1 MSSRSR
7 KPRKYRGP
15 SRPVD
20 PRYAP
25 GLPQKRGP
33 DTFGMVLIG
42 VSTAAVL
49 LVIIYIALFQQPTTT
64 TTTTGTDGQPVSG
77 AEATQQ
83 LIAYSTQVA
92 TLPRIEAAEAKALH
106 EAGTATIIDVRPS
119 AGYAAEHIVG
129 ATNIP
134 YTDVQA
140 RVAEFPRE
148 GNVILYCQ

>member
-1 MSSRSR
+1 
-7 KPRKYRGP
+7 
-15 SRPVD
+15 
-20 PRYAP
+20 
-25 GLPQKRGP
+25 
-33 DTFGMVLIG
+33 MVLIG

-64 TTTTGTDGQPVSG
+64 TTTGIGGQPVSG

-83 LIAYSTQVA
+83 VIAYSTQVA

-106 EAGTATIIDVRPS
+106 EAGTATMIDVRPT

-140 RVAEFPRE
+140 RVAEFPKE